1 MRDSFVPYPSANGT
15 SMSSWRLIVGLC
27 LSTLLWGAS
36 VELHA
41 QTPPNTN
48 EPQVLFSFDRKQG
61 EAAPAKNQAATNPI
75 VDTATDLE
83 TPPLAPLPKPVVRTD
98 TAVQQVAA
106 TAKVP
111 AETPI
116 ADSRRLIPRKDP
128 DPSIEAGKQ
137 PTLGK
142 LPFELPDLS
151 SLGTAGTGLVLVVGL
166 FLLCA
171 SLMRRGGPSPTSPL
185 PRDAVAVLGR
195 IPLTPKQFAHLL
207 QVGNKL
213 VLVSITGERTDTITE
228 VTDPMEVDRL
238 LSLCMKGS
246 KQSSSAEFN
255 RVLQQLSR
263 EPAHGFLGRDAAS
276 SRR

>member
-1 MRDSFVPYPSANGT
+1 
-15 SMSSWRLIVGLC
+15 MSSWRLIVGLC

-36 VELHA
+36 IELHA
-41 QTPPNTN
+41 QTASNTN

-61 EAAPAKNQAATNPI
+61 DAAPAENQAVTSPVLESAAP
-75 VDTATDLE
+75 LE

-106 TAKVP
+106 MEAAPT
-111 AETPI
+111 EIPI
-116 ADSRRLIPRKDP
+116 ADSRRLIPREDP

-151 SLGTAGTGLVLVVGL
+151 SLGTAGTGLVLVIGL

-171 SLMRRGGPSPTSPL
+171 SLMRRGGPSPTTPL

-228 VTDPMEVDRL
+228 VTDPVEVDRL
-238 LSLCMKGS
+238 LSLCMKGG
-246 KQSSSAEFN
+246 KQSSTAEFN
-255 RVLQQLSR
+255 RVLHQLSR
-263 EPAHGFLGRDAAS
+263 EPAQGFLGRDAAS

>member
-1 MRDSFVPYPSANGT
+1 
-15 SMSSWRLIVGLC
+15 MSSLRLIVGFC
-27 LSTLLWGAS
+27 LSALLWGAAS
-36 VELHA
+36 EASA
-41 QTPPNTN
+41 QTSATSN
-48 EPQVLFSFDRKQG
+48 EPQVLFSFERKQG
-61 EAAPAKNQAATNPI
+61 EAAEQQTPTNSVVETAAT
-75 VDTATDLE
+75 LE
-83 TPPLAPLPKPVVRTD
+83 SPPLAPLPKPVVRTD

-151 SLGTAGTGLVLVVGL
+151 SLGTAGTGLVLVIGL

-171 SLMRRGGPSPTSPL
+171 SMMRRGGPSPTSPL

-213 VLVSITGERTDTITE
+213 VLVSITGDRTDTITE
-228 VTDPMEVDRL
+228 VTDPVEVDRL
-238 LSLCMKGS
+238 LTMCMKGG
-246 KQSSSAEFN
+246 KQSSSAEFQ

-263 EPAHGFLGRDAAS
+263 EPAQGFLGRDAAA